1 MKVLLT
7 VVLALFPLLHETS
20 YPAEFQSCSSEGIFL
35 KIKGEVSEVQLF
47 NVVMNEKGSDRVCK
61 ALKEAKTITVEID
74 SSSQVE
80 EPLPVYIFADG
91 NLLQEEVLKNQ
102 EGYLAVKNPEYRY
115 EKRLEAAAAAQT
127 TGAKQKQP
135 KTVKAHQSSR
145 GYRYLFLFL
154 VIWVVLGFLLFKD
167 RYHKKPKKHVDKKV
181 S

>member
-47 NVVMNEKGSDRVCK
+47 NVVMNEKGSGRVCK

-167 RYHKKPKKHVDKKV
+167 RYHKKPIKHVDKKV

>member
-20 YPAEFQSCSSEGIFL
+20 YPAEFQSCSAEGIFL
-35 KIKGEVSEVQLF
+35 TIKGEVSEVQLF
-47 NVVMNEKGSDRVCK
+47 NVVMSDKGSSRVCK
-61 ALKEAKTITVEID
+61 ALENAETITVEID

-91 NLLQEEVLKNQ
+91 NLLQEEVLRNQ

-115 EKRLEAAAAAQT
+115 EKRMEAAADVRKT
-127 TGAKQKQP
+127 SAKQKQP
-135 KTVKAHQSSR
+135 ETVKAHQSSR

-154 VIWVVLGFLLFKD
+154 TIWVVLGFLLFKD
-167 RYHKKPKKHVDKKV
+167 RFHKRRKKHVDKKV